1 MGGNALHVNFC
12 ECSPTRTY
20 GPPTFNRVQ
29 WSPLPHMRRIY
40 TSRKRKLDHR
50 IKGVENTNLLEWV
63 LQQKQGKFAVEFDG
77 HCISWNTE
85 NNYILE
91 TDPSYEAPPLSK
103 TRLRTAATLVDA
115 GSELGF
121 DIRRRCLVLL
131 YSQVRYSR

>member
-1 MGGNALHVNFC
+1 MSTSVSVLPHG
-12 ECSPTRTY
+12 RT
-20 GPPTFNRVQ
+20 G
-29 WSPLPHMRRIY
+29 PLPLIGCSGHPCPICGGLY
-40 TSRKRKLDHR
+40 ILAESESWTTVLK
-50 IKGVENTNLLEWV
+50 EWV

-85 NNYILE
+85 KNYILE

-121 DIRRRCLVLL
+121 DMRRRCLVLL

>member
-1 MGGNALHVNFC
+1 
-12 ECSPTRTY
+12 
-20 GPPTFNRVQ
+20 
-29 WSPLPHMRRIY
+29 MRRIY

-85 NNYILE
+85 KNYILE

-103 TRLRTAATLVDA
+103 TRLRTAATLLDA

-121 DIRRRCLVLL
+121 DMRRHCLVLL